1 MELAL
6 FLRIGYMYF
15 MPESSKEKG
24 VQIKICISKEC
35 TKVIRVS
42 KIVVT
47 RFLNQCMDKICIKII
62 RIHHES
68 EGEIEKSV
76 PVIFVWHHKSCRV
89 MTNGDPEGRIFLT
102 QIVSVQKSP
111 NTLKYNIT

>member
-47 RFLNQCMDKICIKII
+47 GFLNQWIDKICIKII

-68 EGEIEKSV
+68 EGELEKSV

-89 MTNGDPEGRIFLT
+89 MTTVIPRGGFFYRSHPHTN
-102 QIVSVQKSP
+102 S
-111 NTLKYNIT
+111 